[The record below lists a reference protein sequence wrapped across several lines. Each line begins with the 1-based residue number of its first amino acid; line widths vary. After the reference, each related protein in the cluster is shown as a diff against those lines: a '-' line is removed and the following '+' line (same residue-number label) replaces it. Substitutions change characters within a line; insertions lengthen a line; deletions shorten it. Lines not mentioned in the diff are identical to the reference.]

1 MPRPK
6 FGAELMQMHRRGN
19 GRALALGASRMHL
32 SASSGRAASRAPCG
46 FPSGRVALERPARN
60 RIRP

>member
-1 MPRPK
+1 
-6 FGAELMQMHRRGN
+6 MQMHRRGN